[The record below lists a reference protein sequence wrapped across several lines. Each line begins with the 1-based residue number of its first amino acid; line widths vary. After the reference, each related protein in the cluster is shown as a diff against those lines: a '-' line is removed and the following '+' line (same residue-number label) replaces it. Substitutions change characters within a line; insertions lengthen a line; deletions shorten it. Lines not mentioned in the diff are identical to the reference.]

1 MTKDSEI
8 KPWWKLM
15 REELLYRQKTCKSRY
30 GPHNDYI
37 LPKGIKN
44 PYRQFKSVQQFREK
58 YPMTTKHLG
67 DHCKIIHNSTFNTK
81 DKYGRYYIHPK
92 HKEQC
97 DYLRGFWDANSIN
110 RMNKYDQGVCWTSD
124 KERTCS
130 TQAVTE
136 MLRPFDVRNN
146 PHVKPNL
153 KKAKAYCEKNP
164 QCSYVQPGKY
174 SYDCFSKEKAS
185 LVPSDTPVQN
195 PPESMPANNDDN
207 MEQFL
212 YDWYVGKKH
221 GVRPK
226 TARLIGTGNRC
237 SPQAAEGNGQKN
249 NDTRQDGE
257 RSPIPDLSKLDPLE
271 ASSVVT
277 MRKYGVPVDVIKTLR
292 NRQYQIV
299 HGRMNPKYYPDPR
312 QLLEPYMF
320 RIEDQDD
327 VEIDDDDNEETGVI
341 PRPSMPQSIVNMVMK
356 NIARY
361 PESTN
366 RGLLAWHSLGSG
378 KTCAATGVIDA
389 FWDTEKQIIFASS
402 IDAIASN
409 PDFKFHECA
418 SRFFPRFQQKTDA
431 DIANAFR
438 DRDIRFLSFAK
449 LSNRVK
455 KTEEWK
461 KSSKASKKPAR
472 DDWVDLDNAI
482 LIIDEVHNLFRPLA
496 TQKAQHQYLEKHLVD
511 PKVHTSLKM
520 VILTA
525 TPGDNIPDVI
535 KLLNM
540 VRDASKPAIIA
551 PNINDPQDISRFKNA
566 IRGIISFFDMSHD
579 YTKFPKVFDEET
591 PMSYPMSKKQL
602 DKYIEAYKSVKE
614 EHKDYDKL
622 AKKNQTSKYWQAAR
636 KYSNMLF
643 NFDKNMALSDF
654 SAKMPGLLENI
665 KEKPNEKHY
674 VYSAFYE
681 NRGYGGQG
689 IIAIAKQLD
698 EMGYKKMTVKE
709 ADAYL
714 KSKTMPPPGKRY
726 VLAISNEI
734 GEQGST
740 SAGKNLAKL
749 VQLYNHPNN
758 SRGEYIHVF
767 LASQGF
773 NEGLDLKATRHIHF
787 FEPLINMASDK
798 QTVGR
803 AARYCSHQDLPQ
815 EEWTVNVHRYMADVP
830 VKNEFKQYNTLY
842 SEDSVKS
849 LESKLDSLHE
859 DLKKLP
865 RSKKYASEREQLKTQ
880 FEIVKK
886 QLKTNKD
893 ALKKQKKANDDNV
906 SNIEQLIF
914 DESRERIKELLVVY
928 QAMKEAALDCRV
940 LQEFHGQT
948 IKNAV
953 QCAF

>member
-1 MTKDSEI
+1 MKTDLEV

-15 REELLYRQKTCKSRY
+15 REELLSRQKTCKSKY
-30 GPHNDYI
+30 GPHNEYI
-37 LPKGIKN
+37 LPKGVKN
-44 PYRQFKSVQQFREK
+44 PYRQFKAVQQFREK

-67 DHCKIIHNSTFNTK
+67 DHCKIIRNVVPNTK

-97 DYLRGFWDANSIN
+97 DLLRGFWDANSIN

-124 KERTCS
+124 KERTCG

-146 PHVKPNL
+146 PLVKPNL
-153 KKAKAYCEKNP
+153 KKAKEHCEKNK

-174 SYDCFSKEKAS
+174 SHDCLSKEKAS
-185 LVPSDTPVQN
+185 LVPSDKPVLN
-195 PPESMPANNDDN
+195 PPEAMPSNNRDN
-207 MEQFL
+207 MEKFL

-221 GVRPK
+221 GARPK
-226 TARLIGTGNRC
+226 TARLMGTGNRC
-237 SPQAAEGNGQKN
+237 APQSVVGDKTVVASAASSS
-249 NDTRQDGE
+249 
-257 RSPIPDLSKLDPLE
+257 SPIPDLTKLDPLE
-271 ASSVVT
+271 MSDVEVL
-277 MRKYGVPVDVIKTLR
+277 RKYGVPFDVIKTLR
-292 NRQYQIV
+292 YRQFQIT
-299 HGRMNPKYYPDPR
+299 HGRMNPRYFPDPR
-312 QLLEPYMF
+312 QLLEPYMI
-320 RIEDQDD
+320 RLEDQDD
-327 VEIDDDDNEETGVI
+327 VEIDDEDEDDVQGI
-341 PRPSMPQSIVNMVMK
+341 FKPSMPQSIVNMVMK
-356 NIARY
+356 NIAKH
-361 PESTN
+361 PDSTD
-366 RGLLAWHSLGSG
+366 RGMLAWHSLGSG
-378 KTCAATGVIDA
+378 KTCAATGVIEA
-389 FWDTEKQIIFASS
+389 FWDTKRQIIFASS

-418 SRFFPRFQQKTDA
+418 VKFFPRFQQAKMDDVA
-431 DIANAFR
+431 VAFKER
-438 DRDIRFLSFAK
+438 DVRFLSFAK

-461 KSSKASKKPAR
+461 KTRKGKKPVR
-472 DDWVDLDNAI
+472 DDWVDLDNAV

-511 PKVHTSLKM
+511 PKVHPALKM

-525 TPGDNIPDVI
+525 TPGDNIADVT

-540 VRDASKPAIIA
+540 VRDSSKPAIVS

-566 IRGIISFFDMSHD
+566 IRGIVSFFDMSHD
-579 YTKFPKVFDEET
+579 YSKFPRVVDEET
-591 PMSYPMSKKQL
+591 PIAYPMSKKQL
-602 DKYIEAYKSVKE
+602 DKYIEAYKSVKD

-622 AKKNQTSKYWQAAR
+622 AKKNQTAKYWQAAR

-654 SAKMPGLLENI
+654 SAKMPALLENI

-674 VYSAFYE
+674 VYSGFYE

-689 IIAIAKQLD
+689 ILAIAKQLD
-698 EMGYKKMTVKE
+698 AIGYTKMTYKE

-714 KSKTMPPPGKRY
+714 KKNSTPPPGKRY

-734 GEQGST
+734 GEQGSA

-749 VQLYNHPNN
+749 VQMYNHPAN
-758 SRGEYIHVF
+758 SRGQFIQVF

-787 FEPLINMASDK
+787 FEPLVNMASDK

-815 EEWTVNVHRYMADVP
+815 EEWTVDVHRYISDVP
-830 VKNEFKQYNTLY
+830 VKNEFKQYNTVNA
-842 SEDSVKS
+842 EDSVQS
-849 LESKLDSLHE
+849 LEARLDTLSEELKL
-859 DLKKLP
+859 LP
-865 RSKKYASEREQLKTQ
+865 RSKKFASDREALKSQVDAVKGQLK
-880 FEIVKK
+880 ERKA
-886 QLKTNKD
+886 
-893 ALKKQKKANDDNV
+893 ALKRQKKANDDNV
-906 SNIEQLIF
+906 ANIEQLIF
-914 DESRERIKELLVVY
+914 DESRERIKELLIVY
-928 QAMKEAALDCRV
+928 QAMKEAAVDCQV
-940 LQEFHGQT
+940 LRDFHGQT
-948 IKNAV
+948 IKSAV
-953 QCAF
+953 NCAF